1 MSRTAVHIFGL
12 LLLTGFAVGQNPP
25 GPPIPPIHA
34 APGSGT
40 SGRIPVFVNSTTVQ
54 DSVMLQGP
62 SGTIN
67 VGSSLTL
74 STDGKVNGFAGSFV
88 GLGGGII
95 GEDTTTNDP
104 TASVVGVAGTTD
116 NIEGAGVLGRAPATT
131 GSEAVGVRGNSAG
144 DNGRGVF
151 GTASSLTGQTFGIF
165 GRSDS
170 STGIGAAGRASD
182 LGGNTVGVRGVVE
195 SPNGV
200 AGQFLNNG
208 GGDLLVGESQGT
220 VVFRVDGTGTVHS
233 GGADLAEH
241 IDAAEQLT
249 PGDVVEIDPSHEGRF
264 RKVTSPRS
272 TLVAGVISSAPAVVL
287 GGRTATDMRPLLAL
301 AGRVPVKVTAEG
313 GAINIG
319 DLLTS
324 SSRPGYAMRCSDRV
338 SCAASVVGKA
348 LQPMNSDAGTILV
361 LVTLQ

>member
-1 MSRTAVHIFGL
+1 
-12 LLLTGFAVGQNPP
+12 
-25 GPPIPPIHA
+25 
-34 APGSGT
+34 
-40 SGRIPVFVNSTTVQ
+40 
-54 DSVMLQGP
+54 MLQDP

-67 VGSSLTL
+67 VGPSLTM

-104 TASVVGVAGTTD
+104 NASVVGIAGITD

-144 DNGRGVF
+144 DSGRGVF
-151 GTASSLTGQTFGIF
+151 GVASSPTGQTFGIF

-170 STGIGAAGRASD
+170 SDGIGAAGRASASS
-182 LGGNTVGVRGVVE
+182 GNTVGVRGVVE
-195 SPNGV
+195 SPAGV
-200 AGQFLNNG
+200 AGQFLNDG
-208 GGDLLVGESQGT
+208 GGDVLVGISQQT
-220 VVFRVDGTGTVHS
+220 MVFRVDGAGTVHS
-233 GGADLAEH
+233 GAGVDLAEH

-264 RKVTSPRS
+264 RRVTSPRS

-287 GGRTATDMRPLLAL
+287 GGKTAGDTRPLLAL
-301 AGRVPVKVTAEG
+301 AGRVPVKATSEG

-324 SSRPGYAMRCSDRV
+324 SSRPGYAMRCSDRA

-348 LQPMNSDAGTILV
+348 LQPMRSDSGTILV